1 MDWDLP
7 KWIRE
12 KLDINQNRD
21 IQQHH
26 IAELMVNGDRPYY
39 NIQRLEAEFDA
50 SGDTIRDRLGEM
62 ENKGVVK
69 KERINNGDVYWIN
82 YDVSEWPKP
91 PDAEVESVTEE
102 QTVREFFGQ
111 KYVVFIAVGVIL
123 SMASG
128 PLMWAGIFQ
137 AGGQLSLP
145 FPTENILAGGLMSI
159 FFAYSFILIGILV
172 WVINKGFGDGQWR
185 DLISEDE
192 GN

>member
-7 KWIRE
+7 EWIIDR
-12 KLDINQNRD
+12 LDINRNLD

-26 IAELMVNGDRPYY
+26 VAELMVNGDRPYY
-39 NIQRLEAEFDA
+39 NIQRLETEFDT

-91 PDAEVESVTEE
+91 PDVKVESVTDE

-111 KYVVFIAVGVIL
+111 KYVVFIAVGIVL
-123 SMASG
+123 SMVSG
-128 PLMWAGIFQ
+128 PIIWAGTFQ

-145 FPTENILAGGLMSI
+145 VPSENLLAGGLMAI
-159 FFAYSFILIGILV
+159 LFAYTFILSGILV
-172 WVINKGFGDGQWR
+172 WVINKGFGDKQWKE
-185 DLISEDE
+185 LIS
-192 GN
+192 